1 MELDV
6 KKNTLDRSR
15 SFNNDTRFPLAL
27 MRSKTSKSYSTKK
40 AMFNQLNDEK
50 PTMVDNMRTDSLEE
64 TISDELS
71 YKVCKES
78 IRASLLEAMKMSSGD
93 VNVLYAI
100 ENSLYEPDEMATL
113 FSKASQAEKTTALLW
128 CVFVKREDLL
138 DALHQLGADLSNDK
152 YGALHLAAFNGSIK
166 GCSWLM
172 LHGHDI
178 NFTKDS
184 YTPLHFA
191 VLGNYV
197 DCAKFLIK
205 NKAHIHETIVHSA
218 VSTNAV
224 DCVQL
229 LLSLQINPNVLNNKG
244 VSPLHIAADRG
255 LISCLKAILDSGM
268 ADVDIK
274 TKERRVTALHLAA
287 ENGYVEC
294 LRILLENHAN
304 CNERNHKEQIPLHLA
319 AKCQSV
325 ECMEML
331 LRKGS
336 QVNASDCDNRTPLHA
351 SLSKNI
357 LSVHPLEILL
367 KWGANVNARDIF
379 GYSPIHIA
387 ALSELSQCVDC
398 LIMHG
403 ADISSKTPSG
413 SSALSIIM
421 RNTPSSISSVRKKLD
436 SSISLQ
442 DPEASTKDIELKLN
456 FKYILQNGPDGEIGM
471 LKIFQNDGQKEILE
485 HPLCEA
491 FLYVKWEKMKKFY
504 LFRLVLSSIFVL
516 VLSVYVLTTLAQD
529 CYNAS
534 KNITLFTP
542 TFCTKNSEIGHFLLR
557 NPDFMETVWYVL
569 ALLAT
574 IELIRKIFGLVEY
587 ASFREYCSHVTNLFE
602 WYMIISVF
610 LISCVYTKRT
620 YIWQNHVGAVAV
632 LLGWSNLMGM
642 IGQLPSVGTYVAMF
656 SRVQLEFLKLF
667 QAYICL
673 LVGFTL
679 TFCIVFPSE
688 DRFQNPIIGFI
699 NILVMMTG
707 ELNVN
712 EVLLGTEAKP
722 PVLLKGTAHI
732 VFTIFMLFVTVVLMN
747 LLVGIAVQDIQGLH
761 KTAGLDKLV
770 RQTEL
775 IHSLELALFQGY
787 LPNRIV
793 SMLKSQALL
802 TPSSYTVA
810 LNVKPLNPRE
820 TRLPK
825 EVMLNA
831 LDIARQRRID
841 PHFIWA
847 SGFKNTSDEYKLL
860 LQELHSLHDV
870 LNEQQNTLNNIMKHM
885 GIEKH

>member
-456 FKYILQNGPDGEIGM
+456 FKYILQNGPDGEI
-471 LKIFQNDGQKEILE
+471 
-485 HPLCEA
+485 
-491 FLYVKWEKMKKFY
+491 
-504 LFRLVLSSIFVL
+504 
-516 VLSVYVLTTLAQD
+516 
-529 CYNAS
+529 
-534 KNITLFTP
+534 
-542 TFCTKNSEIGHFLLR
+542 
-557 NPDFMETVWYVL
+557 
-569 ALLAT
+569 
-574 IELIRKIFGLVEY
+574 
-587 ASFREYCSHVTNLFE
+587 
-602 WYMIISVF
+602 
-610 LISCVYTKRT
+610 
-620 YIWQNHVGAVAV
+620 
-632 LLGWSNLMGM
+632 
-642 IGQLPSVGTYVAMF
+642 
-656 SRVQLEFLKLF
+656 
-667 QAYICL
+667 
-673 LVGFTL
+673 
-679 TFCIVFPSE
+679 
-688 DRFQNPIIGFI
+688 
-699 NILVMMTG
+699 
-707 ELNVN
+707 
-712 EVLLGTEAKP
+712 
-722 PVLLKGTAHI
+722 
-732 VFTIFMLFVTVVLMN
+732 
-747 LLVGIAVQDIQGLH
+747 VQDIQGLH

>member
-1 MELDV
+1 
-6 KKNTLDRSR
+6 
-15 SFNNDTRFPLAL
+15 
-27 MRSKTSKSYSTKK
+27 
-40 AMFNQLNDEK
+40 
-50 PTMVDNMRTDSLEE
+50 
-64 TISDELS
+64 
-71 YKVCKES
+71 
-78 IRASLLEAMKMSSGD
+78 
-93 VNVLYAI
+93 
-100 ENSLYEPDEMATL
+100 
-113 FSKASQAEKTTALLW
+113 
-128 CVFVKREDLL
+128 
-138 DALHQLGADLSNDK
+138 
-152 YGALHLAAFNGSIK
+152 
-166 GCSWLM
+166 
-172 LHGHDI
+172 
-178 NFTKDS
+178 
-184 YTPLHFA
+184 
-191 VLGNYV
+191 
-197 DCAKFLIK
+197 
-205 NKAHIHETIVHSA
+205 
-218 VSTNAV
+218 
-224 DCVQL
+224 
-229 LLSLQINPNVLNNKG
+229 
-244 VSPLHIAADRG
+244 
-255 LISCLKAILDSGM
+255 
-268 ADVDIK
+268 
-274 TKERRVTALHLAA
+274 
-287 ENGYVEC
+287 
-294 LRILLENHAN
+294 
-304 CNERNHKEQIPLHLA
+304 
-319 AKCQSV
+319 
-325 ECMEML
+325 MEML

-642 IGQLPSVGTYVAMF
+642 IGQLPSV
-656 SRVQLEFLKLF
+656 
-667 QAYICL
+667 
-673 LVGFTL
+673 
-679 TFCIVFPSE
+679 
-688 DRFQNPIIGFI
+688 
-699 NILVMMTG
+699 
-707 ELNVN
+707 
-712 EVLLGTEAKP
+712 
-722 PVLLKGTAHI
+722 
-732 VFTIFMLFVTVVLMN
+732 VLMN